1 VFVAGPSTSTRPE
14 LNLVE
19 RIWLYLKERYL
30 SHRLYNDYEAIVDA
44 ACGAWNNLTA
54 ETGRITLLCT
64 YAWPKQLVAAT
75 AKIWRGVCVCS

>member
-30 SHRLYNDYEAIVDA
+30 SHRLYNDYEAIVGND
-44 ACGAWNNLTA
+44 
-54 ETGRITLLCT
+54 
-64 YAWPKQLVAAT
+64 P
-75 AKIWRGVCVCS
+75 GVLDLRCVGVGCCVGSI